1 MSHIGLLMTGVLT
14 TGQPSLPKLPV
25 QPLFQTD
32 NPVQQSTQERS
43 NIVVPA
49 TEITP
54 PEFIQLDGNLQVAH
68 SPLNEEQ
75 QEILSNVTEK
85 IKSIQSQFYPV
96 KKDTA
101 VSAWTLGV
109 SQKLDKMGQPSS
121 EGIRVICGS
130 LIQGCPILSGFSPR
144 EISVV
149 AAVNSLVQKEV
160 PVSSFSDEQ
169 SSDELVIG
177 RSRSVSKGE
186 SPKLKPNLKPKFIN
200 QNLPTLG
207 FGSSGVSV
215 KVLQR
220 LLLSNGYAVR
230 VDGVFGALTESAV
243 KAFQNRRNLGV
254 DGVVGSRTWRELT
267 K

>member
-14 TGQPSLPKLPV
+14 TGQPSLPKLPEQ
-25 QPLFQTD
+25 QPFQPD

-43 NIVVPA
+43 NEVVPA

-68 SPLNEEQ
+68 SPLNGEHRN
-75 QEILSNVTEK
+75 ILSNFTDN
-85 IKSIQSQFYPV
+85 IKSIQSKFSYLG
-96 KKDTA
+96 KDTA
-101 VSAWTLGV
+101 I
-109 SQKLDKMGQPSS
+109 D
-121 EGIRVICGS
+121 
-130 LIQGCPILSGFSPR
+130 GFHLR
-144 EISVV
+144 GISVV
-149 AAVNSLVQKEV
+149 AAVNSLVRQEL
-160 PVSSFSDEQ
+160 PIISFSDEQ
-169 SSDELVIG
+169 SSGESIIT
-177 RSRSVSKGE
+177 RSRSRSVSVRRSVSKGE
-186 SPKLKPNLKPKFIN
+186 SLNLKPKFIN

-207 FGSSGVSV
+207 FGNSGIPV

-254 DGVVGSRTWRELT
+254 DGVVGFITWRELT
-267 K
+267 R

>member
-25 QPLFQTD
+25 QPLFQSD
-32 NPVQQSTQERS
+32 KSVQQSTEERS
-43 NIVVPA
+43 NRVVPA

-75 QEILSNVTEK
+75 QNILNEFTEK
-85 IKSIQSQFYPV
+85 INSIQSQFYAI

-101 VSAWTLGV
+101 VSGWTLG
-109 SQKLDKMGQPSS
+109 
-121 EGIRVICGS
+121 
-130 LIQGCPILSGFSPR
+130 

-169 SSDELVIG
+169 SSDELVIA

-186 SPKLKPNLKPKFIN
+186 SPKRKPNLKPKFIN
-200 QNLPTLG
+200 QNLPILG

-254 DGVVGSRTWRELT
+254 DGVVGSTTWRELT

>member
-25 QPLFQTD
+25 QPLFQSD
-32 NPVQQSTQERS
+32 KPVQQSTEERS
-43 NIVVPA
+43 NDVVA
-49 TEITP
+49 VTEITP
-54 PEFIQLDGNLQVAH
+54 PELIQLDGNLQVAH
-68 SPLNEEQ
+68 LPLSIEQ
-75 QEILSNVTEK
+75 QNILSNLTEK
-85 IKSIQSQFYPV
+85 IKSIQSKFSHV
-96 KKDTA
+96 GKDTA
-101 VSAWTLGV
+101 VEGWTLG
-109 SQKLDKMGQPSS
+109 
-121 EGIRVICGS
+121 
-130 LIQGCPILSGFSPR
+130 

-149 AAVNSLVQKEV
+149 AAVNLITKE
-160 PVSSFSDEQ
+160 DEQ

-186 SPKLKPNLKPKFIN
+186 SKKLKPSLKPKFTN

>member
-25 QPLFQTD
+25 QPLFQLD
-32 NPVQQSTQERS
+32 NPVPQSAEEPS
-43 NIVVPA
+43 NEVVPA

-54 PEFIQLDGNLQVAH
+54 PEFIQLDSNLLFAY
-68 SPLNEEQ
+68 SDLNEEQ
-75 QEILSNVTEK
+75 QSRLSNITATNNLMLSK
-85 IKSIQSQFYPV
+85 FYSI
-96 KKDTA
+96 KKDTKDKN
-101 VSAWTLGV
+101 WTLG
-109 SQKLDKMGQPSS
+109 
-121 EGIRVICGS
+121 
-130 LIQGCPILSGFSPR
+130 

-149 AAVNSLVQKEV
+149 ATVNSLVREKI

-169 SSDELVIG
+169 SSDESVIARS

-186 SPKLKPNLKPKFIN
+186 SPKLRPKYIN

-207 FGSSGVSV
+207 FGSSGISV

-230 VDGVFGALTESAV
+230 VDGAFGALTESAV
-243 KAFQNRRNLGV
+243 KAFQNRRYLGV
-254 DGVVGSRTWRELT
+254 DGVVGYRTWRELT

>member
-25 QPLFQTD
+25 QPLFQSHKS
-32 NPVQQSTQERS
+32 VQQPTEERS
-43 NIVVPA
+43 NRVVPA

-54 PEFIQLDGNLQVAH
+54 PEFMLLDGNLQVAH
-68 SPLNEEQ
+68 SPLNVEQ
-75 QEILSNVTEK
+75 QNILNEFTEK
-85 IKSIQSQFYPV
+85 IKFTQSKFSYV
-96 KKDTA
+96 GKDTG
-101 VSAWTLGV
+101 VNGLTLG
-109 SQKLDKMGQPSS
+109 K
-121 EGIRVICGS
+121 
-130 LIQGCPILSGFSPR
+130 
-144 EISVV
+144 ISVV
-149 AAVNSLVQKEV
+149 AAVTFLIQKEI

-169 SSDELVIG
+169 SSDELAIA

-186 SPKLKPNLKPKFIN
+186 SPKLKPNLKPTFIN

-220 LLLSNGYAVR
+220 LLLSNGYAVQ

-243 KAFQNRRNLGV
+243 KAFQNRRNLGA
-254 DGVVGSRTWRELT
+254 DGVVGSKTWRELS

>member
-25 QPLFQTD
+25 QPLFQSD
-32 NPVQQSTQERS
+32 KPVQQPTEERS
-43 NIVVPA
+43 NDVVPA

-68 SPLNEEQ
+68 SPLNNEQ
-75 QEILSNVTEK
+75 QNILNNFTEK
-85 IKSIQSQFYPV
+85 IKSIQSQFYHV
-96 KKDTA
+96 RKDTA
-101 VSAWTLGV
+101 GEGWTLG
-109 SQKLDKMGQPSS
+109 
-121 EGIRVICGS
+121 
-130 LIQGCPILSGFSPR
+130 

-149 AAVNSLVQKEV
+149 AAVNSLIIKE
-160 PVSSFSDEQ
+160 DEQ

-177 RSRSVSKGE
+177 RSRSVSKKE
-186 SPKLKPNLKPKFIN
+186 SPKLKPKLKPKFTN
-200 QNLPTLG
+200 QNLPLLG

-267 K
+267 R

>member
-25 QPLFQTD
+25 QPPFQSD
-32 NPVQQSTQERS
+32 KPVQQSTEERS
-43 NIVVPA
+43 NDVVAA

-54 PEFIQLDGNLQVAH
+54 PEFIQLDGNLEFVRL
-68 SPLNEEQ
+68 PLNLEQ
-75 QEILSNVTEK
+75 ENILNKFAGK
-85 IKSIQSQFYPV
+85 IQFIQSKFSHV
-96 KKDTA
+96 GKDTA
-101 VSAWTLGV
+101 VEGWTLA
-109 SQKLDKMGQPSS
+109 
-121 EGIRVICGS
+121 
-130 LIQGCPILSGFSPR
+130 

-149 AAVNSLVQKEV
+149 AAVNSLILKEN
-160 PVSSFSDEQ
+160 EQ
-169 SSDELVIG
+169 SSGELVIA
-177 RSRSVSKGE
+177 RSRWRSLSKRSVSKGE
-186 SPKLKPNLKPKFIN
+186 SPRRKPNLKPKFIN

-220 LLLSNGYAVR
+220 VLLSNGYAVR

-254 DGVVGSRTWRELT
+254 DGIVGFRTWRELT

>member
-25 QPLFQTD
+25 QPLFQSD
-32 NPVQQSTQERS
+32 KPVQQSIEERS
-43 NIVVPA
+43 NDVVAA

-54 PEFIQLDGNLQVAH
+54 PELIQLDGNLQVAH
-68 SPLNEEQ
+68 SPLNKEQ
-75 QEILSNVTEK
+75 QKILSSLTEK
-85 IKSIQSQFYPV
+85 IKFIQSKFSHV
-96 KKDTA
+96 GKDTA
-101 VSAWTLGV
+101 VEGWTLG
-109 SQKLDKMGQPSS
+109 
-121 EGIRVICGS
+121 
-130 LIQGCPILSGFSPR
+130 

-149 AAVNSLVQKEV
+149 AAVNLIIKE
-160 PVSSFSDEQ
+160 DEQ
-169 SSDELVIG
+169 SSDELVIA
-177 RSRSVSKGE
+177 RSRSVFKGE
-186 SPKLKPNLKPKFIN
+186 SPKLRPKFIN
-200 QNLPTLG
+200 QNLPTLD

>member
-25 QPLFQTD
+25 QPLFQLD
-32 NPVQQSTQERS
+32 NPVPQSEEEPS
-43 NIVVPA
+43 NEVVPA

-54 PEFIQLDGNLQVAH
+54 PEFIQLDSNLLFAY
-68 SPLNEEQ
+68 SDLNEEQ
-75 QEILSNVTEK
+75 QSRLSNITA
-85 IKSIQSQFYPV
+85 INNLMPSNFYYV
-96 KKDTA
+96 KKDTDEQN
-101 VSAWTLGV
+101 WTLG
-109 SQKLDKMGQPSS
+109 
-121 EGIRVICGS
+121 
-130 LIQGCPILSGFSPR
+130 

-149 AAVNSLVQKEV
+149 AAVNSLVREKI

-169 SSDELVIG
+169 SSDESVIA
-177 RSRSVSKGE
+177 RSRSRSVSVRRSVSKGE
-186 SPKLKPNLKPKFIN
+186 SPKLRPKFIN

-207 FGSSGVSV
+207 FGSSGISV

-230 VDGVFGALTESAV
+230 VDGAFGALTESAV
-243 KAFQNRRNLGV
+243 KAFQNRRYLGV
-254 DGVVGSRTWRELT
+254 DGVVGYRTWRELT

>member
-25 QPLFQTD
+25 QPPFQSD
-32 NPVQQSTQERS
+32 KPVQQSTEERS
-43 NIVVPA
+43 NDVVA
-49 TEITP
+49 TTEITP

-68 SPLNEEQ
+68 SSLNREQ
-75 QEILSNVTEK
+75 QNILSNLPEK
-85 IKSIQSQFYPV
+85 INSIQSKFSHLG
-96 KKDTA
+96 KDTA
-101 VSAWTLGV
+101 VEGWTL
-109 SQKLDKMGQPSS
+109 
-121 EGIRVICGS
+121 
-130 LIQGCPILSGFSPR
+130 R

-149 AAVNSLVQKEV
+149 AAVNSLIIKE
-160 PVSSFSDEQ
+160 DEQ
-169 SSDELVIG
+169 SSDELVIA
-177 RSRSVSKGE
+177 RSRSVSKRESLKLSSDELVIARSRSVSIRAVSPRGEGE
-186 SPKLKPNLKPKFIN
+186 SPKLKPKFTN
-200 QNLPTLG
+200 QNLPILD

-243 KAFQNRRNLGV
+243 KAFQNRRNLSV
-254 DGVVGSRTWRELT
+254 DGVVGYRTWRELT

>member
-25 QPLFQTD
+25 QPLFQSD
-32 NPVQQSTQERS
+32 KPVQQSTEERS
-43 NIVVPA
+43 NDVVA
-49 TEITP
+49 TTEITP

-68 SPLNEEQ
+68 SPLNKEQ
-75 QEILSNVTEK
+75 QNILNEFTEK
-85 IKSIQSQFYPV
+85 INFIQSKFSYV
-96 KKDTA
+96 GKDTA
-101 VSAWTLGV
+101 VNGWTLG
-109 SQKLDKMGQPSS
+109 
-121 EGIRVICGS
+121 
-130 LIQGCPILSGFSPR
+130 

-149 AAVNSLVQKEV
+149 AAVNSLILKE
-160 PVSSFSDEQ
+160 DEQ
-169 SSDELVIG
+169 SSDELVIA
-177 RSRSVSKGE
+177 RSRSVSKGK
-186 SPKLKPNLKPKFIN
+186 SPKLKPKFIN

>member
-25 QPLFQTD
+25 QPLFQLD
-32 NPVQQSTQERS
+32 NPVPQSAEEPS
-43 NIVVPA
+43 NEVVPA

-54 PEFIQLDGNLQVAH
+54 PEFIQLDSNLLFAY
-68 SPLNEEQ
+68 SDLNEEQ
-75 QEILSNVTEK
+75 QSRLSNITATNNLMPSK
-85 IKSIQSQFYPV
+85 FYSI
-96 KKDTA
+96 KKDTKDKN
-101 VSAWTLGV
+101 WTLG
-109 SQKLDKMGQPSS
+109 
-121 EGIRVICGS
+121 
-130 LIQGCPILSGFSPR
+130 

-149 AAVNSLVQKEV
+149 ATVNSLVREKI

-169 SSDELVIG
+169 SSDESVIARS

-186 SPKLKPNLKPKFIN
+186 SPKLRPKYIN

-207 FGSSGVSV
+207 FGSSGISV

-230 VDGVFGALTESAV
+230 VDGAFGALTESAV
-243 KAFQNRRNLGV
+243 KAFQNRRYLGV
-254 DGVVGSRTWRELT
+254 DGVVGYRTWRELT

>member
-32 NPVQQSTQERS
+32 NPVQQSTEERS
-43 NIVVPA
+43 NEVVPA
-49 TEITP
+49 SEITP

-68 SPLNEEQ
+68 SPLNKEQ
-75 QEILSNVTEK
+75 QNILSKVTVK
-85 IKSIQSQFYPV
+85 IKSIQSKFSHV
-96 KKDTA
+96 GKDTA
-101 VSAWTLGV
+101 VEGWTLG
-109 SQKLDKMGQPSS
+109 
-121 EGIRVICGS
+121 
-130 LIQGCPILSGFSPR
+130 

-149 AAVNSLVQKEV
+149 AAVNSLIIKE
-160 PVSSFSDEQ
+160 DEQ

-177 RSRSVSKGE
+177 RKRSVSKGE
-186 SPKLKPNLKPKFIN
+186 SKKLKPNLKPKFIN
-200 QNLPTLG
+200 QNLPLLG

>member
-25 QPLFQTD
+25 QPPFQLD
-32 NPVQQSTQERS
+32 KPMQQSTEERS
-43 NIVVPA
+43 NDVVAA

-54 PEFIQLDGNLQVAH
+54 PEFIQLDGNLQVAYSQANIEH
-68 SPLNEEQ
+68 QNILNN
-75 QEILSNVTEK
+75 LTEK
-85 IKSIQSQFYPV
+85 IKSIQSKFSHVQ
-96 KKDTA
+96 KDTA
-101 VSAWTLGV
+101 VESWTLE
-109 SQKLDKMGQPSS
+109 K
-121 EGIRVICGS
+121 
-130 LIQGCPILSGFSPR
+130 
-144 EISVV
+144 ISVV
-149 AAVNSLVQKEV
+149 ATVNSLTLKE
-160 PVSSFSDEQ
+160 DEQ
-169 SSDELVIG
+169 SSDELVIA
-177 RSRSVSKGE
+177 RSQSVSIRTASPRGEGE
-186 SPKLKPNLKPKFIN
+186 SPKRRPNLKPKFAN
-200 QNLPTLG
+200 QNLPILG

-254 DGVVGSRTWRELT
+254 DGVVGSRTWRELS

>member
-25 QPLFQTD
+25 QPPFQSD
-32 NPVQQSTQERS
+32 KLVQKSTEERS
-43 NIVVPA
+43 NDVVAA

-54 PEFIQLDGNLQVAH
+54 PEFIQLDGNLKFAH
-68 SPLNEEQ
+68 SPLNKEQ
-75 QEILSNVTEK
+75 QNILNNLTEK
-85 IKSIQSQFYPV
+85 IKSIQSKFLHV
-96 KKDTA
+96 GKDTS
-101 VSAWTLGV
+101 VEGWTLG
-109 SQKLDKMGQPSS
+109 
-121 EGIRVICGS
+121 
-130 LIQGCPILSGFSPR
+130 

-149 AAVNSLVQKEV
+149 AAVNSLILKE
-160 PVSSFSDEQ
+160 DGQ
-169 SSDELVIG
+169 STDELIIA
-177 RSRSVSKGE
+177 RSRSVSIRAASLRGEGE
-186 SPKLKPNLKPKFIN
+186 SQKQKLKFTN
-200 QNLPTLG
+200 QNLPTLA
-207 FGSSGVSV
+207 FASSGVSV

-243 KAFQNRRNLGV
+243 KAFQNRRNLIV

>member
-25 QPLFQTD
+25 QPPFQLD
-32 NPVQQSTQERS
+32 KPMQQSTEERS
-43 NIVVPA
+43 NDVVAA

-54 PEFIQLDGNLQVAH
+54 PEFIQLDGNLRVAY
-68 SPLNEEQ
+68 SPLNIEQ
-75 QEILSNVTEK
+75 QNILNNLTEK
-85 IKSIQSQFYPV
+85 IKSTQSKFSHV
-96 KKDTA
+96 EKDTA
-101 VSAWTLGV
+101 VEGWTLG
-109 SQKLDKMGQPSS
+109 K
-121 EGIRVICGS
+121 
-130 LIQGCPILSGFSPR
+130 
-144 EISVV
+144 ISVV
-149 AAVNSLVQKEV
+149 AAVNSLILKE
-160 PVSSFSDEQ
+160 DEQ
-169 SSDELVIG
+169 SSDELVIA
-177 RSRSVSKGE
+177 RSKSVSIRAA
-186 SPKLKPNLKPKFIN
+186 SPRREGQSSKLRPNLKPKFAN
-200 QNLPTLG
+200 QNLPILG

-254 DGVVGSRTWRELT
+254 DGVVGSRTWRELS

>member
-25 QPLFQTD
+25 QPPFQSD
-32 NPVQQSTQERS
+32 KLVQKSTEERS
-43 NIVVPA
+43 NDVVPA

-68 SPLNEEQ
+68 SPLNQEQ
-75 QEILSNVTEK
+75 QNILSNVTEK
-85 IKSIQSQFYPV
+85 IKSIQSKLSHV
-96 KKDTA
+96 GKDTS
-101 VSAWTLGV
+101 VEGWTLG
-109 SQKLDKMGQPSS
+109 
-121 EGIRVICGS
+121 
-130 LIQGCPILSGFSPR
+130 

-149 AAVNSLVQKEV
+149 AAVNSLILKE
-160 PVSSFSDEQ
+160 DGQ
-169 SSDELVIG
+169 SSDELIIA

-186 SPKLKPNLKPKFIN
+186 SPKQKLKFTN
-200 QNLPTLG
+200 QNLPTLA
-207 FGSSGVSV
+207 FASSGVSV

-243 KAFQNRRNLGV
+243 KAFQNRRNLIV

>member
-25 QPLFQTD
+25 QPLFKSD
-32 NPVQQSTQERS
+32 KPVQQPTEERS
-43 NIVVPA
+43 NRVVPA

-54 PEFIQLDGNLQVAH
+54 PEFIQLDGNLQVAR
-68 SPLNEEQ
+68 SPLNIQ
-75 QEILSNVTEK
+75 QQNILNKLTEK
-85 IKSIQSQFYPV
+85 IKSIQSQFSNV

-101 VSAWTLGV
+101 LEGWTLG
-109 SQKLDKMGQPSS
+109 
-121 EGIRVICGS
+121 
-130 LIQGCPILSGFSPR
+130 

-149 AAVNSLVQKEV
+149 AAVNSLIVKE
-160 PVSSFSDEQ
+160 DEQ
-169 SSDELVIG
+169 SSDELVIA
-177 RSRSVSKGE
+177 RSRSVFKRE
-186 SPKLKPNLKPKFIN
+186 SPNLKPNLKPKFIN
-200 QNLPTLG
+200 QNLPLLG

>member
-25 QPLFQTD
+25 QPLFQSD
-32 NPVQQSTQERS
+32 KPVQQSTEERS
-43 NIVVPA
+43 NDVVAA

-68 SPLNEEQ
+68 SPLNNEQ
-75 QEILSNVTEK
+75 QNILNNFTEK
-85 IKSIQSQFYPV
+85 IKSIQSKFSHLGKGTV
-96 KKDTA
+96 
-101 VSAWTLGV
+101 VEGWTLG
-109 SQKLDKMGQPSS
+109 
-121 EGIRVICGS
+121 
-130 LIQGCPILSGFSPR
+130 

-149 AAVNSLVQKEV
+149 AAVNSLIVKE
-160 PVSSFSDEQ
+160 DEQ

-177 RSRSVSKGE
+177 RSRSVPKGE
-186 SPKLKPNLKPKFIN
+186 SKKLKPTRPPKFIN
-200 QNLPTLG
+200 QNLPILG

>member
-25 QPLFQTD
+25 QPLFQSD
-32 NPVQQSTQERS
+32 KPVQQSTEERS
-43 NIVVPA
+43 NDVVAAP
-49 TEITP
+49 EITP

-68 SPLNEEQ
+68 SPLKKEQ
-75 QEILSNVTEK
+75 QNILSDLTEK
-85 IKSIQSQFYPV
+85 IKSIQSKFSHV
-96 KKDTA
+96 GKDTA
-101 VSAWTLGV
+101 VEGWTLG
-109 SQKLDKMGQPSS
+109 
-121 EGIRVICGS
+121 
-130 LIQGCPILSGFSPR
+130 

-149 AAVNSLVQKEV
+149 AAVNSLIIKE
-160 PVSSFSDEQ
+160 DEQ

-186 SPKLKPNLKPKFIN
+186 SKKLRPKFIN

-267 K
+267 R

>member
-25 QPLFQTD
+25 QPLFQSD
-32 NPVQQSTQERS
+32 KPVQQSTEERS
-43 NIVVPA
+43 NDVVAA

-54 PEFIQLDGNLQVAH
+54 PEFIQLDDNLQVAH

-75 QEILSNVTEK
+75 QNILSDLTEK
-85 IKSIQSQFYPV
+85 IKSIQSKFSHV
-96 KKDTA
+96 GKDTA
-101 VSAWTLGV
+101 VEGWTLG
-109 SQKLDKMGQPSS
+109 
-121 EGIRVICGS
+121 
-130 LIQGCPILSGFSPR
+130 

-149 AAVNSLVQKEV
+149 AAVNSLIVKE
-160 PVSSFSDEQ
+160 DEQ

-177 RSRSVSKGE
+177 RS
-186 SPKLKPNLKPKFIN
+186 PKLKPNLKPKFTN

-267 K
+267 R

>member
-14 TGQPSLPKLPV
+14 TGQPSLPKFPV
-25 QPLFQTD
+25 QPPFQSD
-32 NPVQQSTQERS
+32 KPMQQSMEERS
-43 NIVVPA
+43 NDVVAA

-54 PEFIQLDGNLQVAH
+54 PEFIQLYGNLQVPQL
-68 SPLNEEQ
+68 PLNKHQ
-75 QEILSNVTEK
+75 QKILSKSARK
-85 IKSIQSQFYPV
+85 IKSIQSKFSHV
-96 KKDTA
+96 VKDTA
-101 VSAWTLGV
+101 VEGWTLG
-109 SQKLDKMGQPSS
+109 
-121 EGIRVICGS
+121 
-130 LIQGCPILSGFSPR
+130 

-149 AAVNSLVQKEV
+149 AAVNSLILKE
-160 PVSSFSDEQ
+160 DEQ
-169 SSDELVIG
+169 SSDELVIA
-177 RSRSVSKGE
+177 RSRSVYIRAASPRGE
-186 SPKLKPNLKPKFIN
+186 ELPKLKPKQKLKYTN
-200 QNLPTLG
+200 QNLPILD

-254 DGVVGSRTWRELT
+254 DGVVGFRTWRELT